1 MFSFDSKL
9 FLPHTWYKKIK
20 KLRILFDTSLFI
32 NNFQISFFGNIFN
45 IYKSCPY
52 SNSSATNLIPCPFNI
67 ADPHLPWGRGGKVDH
82 HPISTGVQFR

>member
-45 IYKSCPY
+45 IYMSLFKFLC
-52 SNSSATNLIPCPFNI
+52 N
-67 ADPHLPWGRGGKVDH
+67 
-82 HPISTGVQFR
+82 